1 MTVTEGNTF
10 IETMEEIGDL
20 WSIDQVMDVYA
31 DYTLQDALGDRM
43 ESISRFTDMIGT
55 ILNRR

>member
-20 WSIDQVMDVYA
+20 WSINQVMDVYA
-31 DYTLQDALGDRM
+31 DYTLQDALRERM
-43 ESISRFTDMIGT
+43 ESISKFADIIGT
-55 ILNRR
+55 ILYLR